1 MVRHQPDLLHLFPV
15 LKKLP
20 PADLSRLQNGSQVLD
35 LPAGQMLMQQ
45 NRQCQHVPLV
55 LSGRLR
61 VYKLAQNGREMTLYR
76 TGPGETCLASV
87 ACRISGDDFPA
98 LAEVETN
105 ARLFMIPVV
114 LYEQLLAHREFWKD
128 FLILSMYERLTETLS
143 VLEAVAFE
151 RTDRRLVGWL
161 LAKAST
167 GKTVIRTTHENIA
180 VELGTAREVVS
191 RLLGDMRQKGLI
203 DMRRGQITIIEP
215 DRLAELLDDQE

>member
-1 MVRHQPDLLHLFPV
+1 MVKTKLDLVHLFPV

-20 PADLSRLQNGSQVLD
+20 PSELSQLLSGSQLLD

-61 VYKLAQNGREMTLYR
+61 VFKLAPNGREMTLYR

-98 LAEVETN
+98 LAQVETDTK
-105 ARLFMIPVV
+105 LFMIPIV
-114 LYEQLLAHREFWKD
+114 LYDQLLAHREYWKD
-128 FLILSMYERLTETLS
+128 YLILTLYERLSETLA

-161 LAKAST
+161 LAKAKS
-167 GKTVIRTTHENIA
+167 GKNTIRTTHETVA

-203 DMRRGQITIIEP
+203 DMSRGQITIIKPDQLARLLDEP
-215 DRLAELLDDQE
+215 D

>member
-1 MVRHQPDLLHLFPV
+1 MVKPQLDLVHLFPV

-20 PADLSRLQNGSQVLD
+20 PSELSQLLSGSQLLD

-61 VYKLAQNGREMTLYR
+61 VFKLAPNGREMTLFR

-98 LAEVETN
+98 LAQVETD
-105 ARLFMIPVV
+105 AKLFMIPVV
-114 LYEQLLAHREFWKD
+114 LYEQLLAHREYWKD
-128 FLILSMYERLTETLS
+128 FLILTLYERLSETLA

-161 LAKAST
+161 LAKVKS
-167 GKTVIRTTHENIA
+167 GKNTIRTTHETIA

-191 RLLGDMRQKGLI
+191 RLLGDMRLKGLI
-203 DMRRGQITIIEP
+203 DMSRGQITIIKP
-215 DRLAELLDDQE
+215 DQLARLLEESD